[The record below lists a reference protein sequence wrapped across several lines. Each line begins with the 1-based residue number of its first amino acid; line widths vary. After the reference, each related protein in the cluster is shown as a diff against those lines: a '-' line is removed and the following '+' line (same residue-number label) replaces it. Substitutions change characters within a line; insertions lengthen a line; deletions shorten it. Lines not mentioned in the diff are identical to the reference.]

1 MGRAKSKTNPLEP
14 PKKPKPTTPKP
25 TKRLRKPTPNKP
37 KPTAPKPTTRH
48 RRRHGSDW
56 GGPSD
61 LPAGT
66 LPTYKNIAQLYMKLS
81 AGVNVRTLPA
91 EVNSIT
97 QEIVDQVI
105 KKWNDANPR
114 IPLFKHY
121 VIYSK
126 VKRLIDVIRRGGNSK
141 RAKNNEVKWSES
153 NKDKLFNITFCQC
166 ELPLLECKDRRINC
180 RKNPC
185 HLKHYY
191 CTCDLPSEQKVSKS
205 SIKILKLD
213 KFIPIRWKG

>member
-25 TKRLRKPTPNKP
+25 TKRLRNPTPNKP

-185 HLKHYY
+185 HLKHYH